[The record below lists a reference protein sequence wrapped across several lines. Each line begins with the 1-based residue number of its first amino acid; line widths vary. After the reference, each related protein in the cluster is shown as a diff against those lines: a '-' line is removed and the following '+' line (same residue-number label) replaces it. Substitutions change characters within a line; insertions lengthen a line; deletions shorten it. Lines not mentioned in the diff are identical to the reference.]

1 VAQGS
6 QLPLGVAICSLD
18 QLEMKKLSFSQ
29 RMWIPL
35 ILSLVSLVGVS
46 TFDAWQARNIRIE
59 ERKAA
64 LASVTDTALGV
75 IKSYADKVET
85 GGGDQTVSQK
95 EALERVRSMHYGD
108 SGYFAILD
116 TDVNM
121 LMHGAKPEMEH
132 RNASAIQ
139 DSNGIRMWADAV
151 RIAWNDGHGY
161 LSYRWPKPGSTQDV
175 PKLSYV
181 AAYKPWG
188 WTLLTGV
195 YVDDINAAFE
205 ASVLRAVA
213 VAISIAGLLAVSTF
227 LVNKGLRRALGG
239 ELEYAM
245 EIVNAIANRNL
256 GVKVLAARDDKSSL
270 LYSMK
275 MMQEQLR
282 RTVGEIQMSA
292 DSIAT
297 ASAQIAAGNVDLS
310 QRTEEQA
317 ASLEETA
324 ATMDEFTST
333 VGHNA
338 DNINQA
344 SRLASDAAGIA
355 EQGNVVVSRAIESM
369 ARINASSG
377 KISAIVGLIDSIA
390 FQTNILAL
398 NAAVEAARA
407 GEQGRGFAV
416 VASEVR
422 SLAQRS
428 ASAAKEIKDLITG
441 SVSDVRTGSE
451 LVEKAGATMTGI
463 IQAVTRVNG
472 IMTEVASATEEQR
485 RGIGEVGRA
494 VSQMDTVT
502 QQNAALVE
510 EAASAAGSLEA
521 QANGLRQA
529 VASFRLQ

>member
-1 VAQGS
+1 
-6 QLPLGVAICSLD
+6 
-18 QLEMKKLSFSQ
+18 MKNLSFSQ

-35 ILSLVSLVGVS
+35 ILSLVSLVSVS
-46 TFDAWQARNIRIE
+46 AFDAWQARSIRIE
-59 ERKAA
+59 EREAA
-64 LASVTDTALGV
+64 LANVTDSAIGV
-75 IKSYADKVET
+75 IKAYDEKARE
-85 GGGDQTVSQK
+85 GGLDPAVARK

-116 TDVNM
+116 ADVNL
-121 LMHGAKPEMEH
+121 LMHGAKPELE
-132 RNASAIQ
+132 NKSASGIH
-139 DSNGIRMWADAV
+139 DSNGV
-151 RIAWNDGHGY
+151 RPFAEGVHIAQDVGHGY
-161 LSYRWPKPGSTQDV
+161 LSYRWAKPGSTQEV

-181 AAYKPWG
+181 ALYKPWG
-188 WTLLTGV
+188 WTVLTGL
-195 YVDDINAAFE
+195 YVDDINSAFE
-205 ASVLRAVA
+205 ASVIRAVA
-213 VAISIAGLLAVSTF
+213 VALGIAALLSVSTF
-227 LVNKGLRRALGG
+227 RVNRGLRRALGG

-245 EIVNAIANRNL
+245 EIVNAIASRNL
-256 GVKVLAARDDKSSL
+256 GIQVLAARDDNSSL

-275 MMQEQLR
+275 RMQEQLR
-282 RTVGEIQMSA
+282 STVGEIQMAA

-333 VGHNA
+333 VGHNS

-344 SRLASDAAGIA
+344 SRLASEAAGIA
-355 EQGNVVVSRAIESM
+355 EQGNVVVLRAIESM
-369 ARINASSG
+369 ARISASSG
-377 KISAIVGLIDSIA
+377 KISTIVGLIDSIA

-407 GEQGRGFAV
+407 GEEGRGFAV

-428 ASAAKEIKDLITG
+428 GSAAKEIKDLIAG

-451 LVEKAGATMTGI
+451 FVEKAGTTITGI